1 MFPPAP
7 AREALHGGLPT
18 ASRLTPIEKWHLTLV
33 FLGDAPVST
42 VVPLLADVPSPGPF
56 ELRLSGGGQFG
67 SAAWV
72 GVEGDLAQLTELRED
87 VRDALTL
94 GGFPSDDRPFRPHL
108 TVSYHSD
115 GALRRALA
123 AHRGDPWPVTSF
135 ELVSSAEGRYERLAA
150 WPL

>member
-1 MFPPAP
+1 
-7 AREALHGGLPT
+7 
-18 ASRLTPIEKWHLTLV
+18 V
-33 FLGDAPVST
+33 
-42 VVPLLADVPSPGPF
+42 LADVPSPGPF

-67 SAAWV
+67 SAAWA

-87 VRDALTL
+87 VREALTL
-94 GGFPSDDRPFRPHL
+94 GGFPSDERPFRPHL

-123 AHRGDPWPVTSF
+123 AHEGDPWPVTSF
-135 ELVSSAEGRYERLAA
+135 ELMSSTEGRYERLAS

>member
-1 MFPPAP
+1 M
-7 AREALHGGLPT
+7 
-18 ASRLTPIEKWHLTLV
+18 
-33 FLGDAPVST
+33 GDAPASA

-56 ELRLSGGGQFG
+56 ELRLNGGGQFG
-67 SAAWV
+67 SAAWA
-72 GVEGDLAQLTELRED
+72 GVEGDVAQLTELRED
-87 VRDALTL
+87 VREALAL

-135 ELVSSAEGRYERLAA
+135 ELVSSAEGRYGRVAE